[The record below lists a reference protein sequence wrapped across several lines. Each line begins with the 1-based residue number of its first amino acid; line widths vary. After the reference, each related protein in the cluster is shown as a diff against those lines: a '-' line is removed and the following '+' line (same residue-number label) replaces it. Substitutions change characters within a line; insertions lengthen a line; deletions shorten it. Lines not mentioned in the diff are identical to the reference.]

1 MATAA
6 SVPDEEI
13 LERVRGGDTASY
25 ESIMRRYN
33 QRLFRVARA
42 ILKSDT
48 DAEDAVQNA
57 YIQAYLH
64 LGQFEGEAAF
74 STWLT
79 RIAIRE
85 AYLLLRRSRLY
96 ASGDMESMF
105 DSSRSDEDPERDVL
119 RFEMRTLI
127 EQAANRLP
135 LKYRLVFMLRDVEE
149 LSTAETARC
158 LNISG
163 KNVKVR
169 LHRARAFL
177 RRELYAAAGHTLK
190 EVFAFDGIR
199 CDRIVESVLST
210 LSHSDPSRQQP
221 LGW

>member
-1 MATAA
+1 MAAV
-6 SVPDEEI
+6 SVSDQEI
-13 LERVRGGDTASY
+13 LGRIRRGDTASY

-42 ILKSDT
+42 IVKSDE

-57 YIQAYLH
+57 YIQAYRH
-64 LGQFEGEAAF
+64 LDQFEGEAAF

-79 RIAIRE
+79 RITIRE
-85 AYLLLRRSRLY
+85 ACALLRRSRPFD
-96 ASGDMESMF
+96 SGDLDSVF
-105 DSSRSDEDPERDVL
+105 DKARSDEDPERDLL

-135 LKYRLVFMLRDVEE
+135 VNYRLVFMLRDVEE

-158 LNISG
+158 LNISE

-169 LHRARAFL
+169 LHRARASL
-177 RRELYAAAGHTLK
+177 RRELYRAAGHEFK

-199 CDRIVESVLST
+199 CDRIVESVLAA
-210 LSHSDPSRQQP
+210 LSS
-221 LGW
+221 L

>member
-1 MATAA
+1 MATAV

-13 LERVRGGDTASY
+13 LARVRGGDTASY

-42 ILKSDT
+42 ILKSET

-64 LGQFEGEAAF
+64 LDQFEGEAAF

-79 RIAIRE
+79 RITIRE
-85 AYLLLRRSRLY
+85 ACLLLRRSRNVATGVL
-96 ASGDMESMF
+96 DSMF
-105 DSSRSDEDPERDVL
+105 DNARSDEDPERDL
-119 RFEMRTLI
+119 LHFEMRTLI

-135 LKYRLVFMLRDVEE
+135 VKYRLVFMLRDVEE
-149 LSTAETARC
+149 LSTAEAARC
-158 LNISG
+158 LNISE

-169 LHRARAFL
+169 LHRARRLL
-177 RRELYAAAGHTLK
+177 RHELYEASGHALK
-190 EVFAFDGIR
+190 NAFGFGGTH
-199 CDRIVESVLST
+199 CDRIVKNVLAR
-210 LSHSDPSRQQP
+210 LAAHLYVSRR
-221 LGW
+221 L

>member
-1 MATAA
+1 MGVVLAA
-6 SVPDEEI
+6 SVSDQEI
-13 LERVRGGDTASY
+13 VDRVRSGDTASY

-48 DAEDAVQNA
+48 DAEDAVQSA

-64 LGQFEGEAAF
+64 LQQFAGDAAF

-85 AYLLLRRSRLY
+85 ACLLLRRSRLY
-96 ASGDMESMF
+96 AGREPDSMF
-105 DSSRSDEDPERDVL
+105 DHARSGEDPERALL

-127 EQAANRLP
+127 ENAANRLP
-135 LKYRLVFMLRDVEE
+135 IKYRLVFMLRDVEE
-149 LSTAETARC
+149 LSTAETASC
-158 LNISG
+158 LNLTE

-169 LHRARAFL
+169 LHRARAFM
-177 RRELYAAAGHTLK
+177 RRELYASAGPSLK
-190 EVFAFDGIR
+190 DAFGFDGAR
-199 CDRIVESVLST
+199 CDRIVQRVFAALAKA
-210 LSHSDPSRQQP
+210 L
-221 LGW
+221 

>member
-6 SVPDEEI
+6 TVPDEEI
-13 LERVRGGDTASY
+13 LERVRCGDTASC

-57 YIQAYLH
+57 YIQAFLH
-64 LGQFEGEAAF
+64 LGQFQGDAAF

-85 AYLLLRRSRLY
+85 ACLLLRRSRLY
-96 ASGDMESMF
+96 ASGDLDMF
-105 DSSRSDEDPERDVL
+105 DSSRSGEDPERDVL
-119 RFEMRTLI
+119 RSEMRTLI

-158 LNISG
+158 LNTSD

-169 LHRARAFL
+169 LHRARISSTRTVCRGGSHLQRGLHIRWNPVRPYCRIGAFN
-177 RRELYAAAGHTLK
+177 
-190 EVFAFDGIR
+190 AFP
-199 CDRIVESVLST
+199 C
-210 LSHSDPSRQQP
+210 
-221 LGW
+221 